1 MKNKTFKLSQN
12 VRNIIA
18 ASLTMLP
25 LCIVASNSFALNS
38 GSNQPPLLLAKYFK
52 NNIQLDN
59 FFVSEKLDGIR
70 AFWDGSELLTKNGNV
85 IHAPDWFTDDFPRH
99 PLDGELWIKR
109 GAFEEVS
116 GLARR
121 KVPVDEEWKKIK
133 FMVFDLPYDLAI
145 FDDRLINLNRIVKD
159 SNLAHLSVVKQNNI
173 KSKEDLDRY
182 LALVVAKGGEGLM
195 LHRKDSLYQ
204 AKRSN
209 DLQKMKPLYDAEAT
223 VIRHLEGKG
232 KYLGHLGS
240 IEVIN
245 EDGVIFK
252 IGSGFSFN
260 ERKNPPPIG
269 STITYQ
275 YRGKT
280 KNNTPKFASY
290 LRSYTQD

>member
-1 MKNKTFKLSQN
+1 MKNNALKLNQN
-12 VRNIIA
+12 IRNKI
-18 ASLTMLP
+18 SLSLAVLP
-25 LCIVASNSFALNS
+25 LYLLASNTFALHFD
-38 GSNQPPLLLAKYFK
+38 GIPPPLLLAKNFNK
-52 NNIQLDN
+52 TVQLDK

-70 AFWDGSELLTKNGNV
+70 AFWDGSELITKSGKV
-85 IHAPDWFTDDFPRH
+85 IHAPDWFIEDFPPH
-99 PLDGELWIKR
+99 TIDGELWIER
-109 GAFEEVS
+109 GSFEKVS

-121 KVPVDEEWKKIK
+121 KVAIDEEWKQVK
-133 FMVFDLPYDLAI
+133 FMVFDLPYDLAT
-145 FDDRLINLNRIVKD
+145 FEDRLSNLYRIVKE
-159 SNLAHLSVVKQNNI
+159 AKVGHLSVVKQHDI
-173 KSKEDLDRY
+173 KSKENLDRY

-195 LHRKDSLYQ
+195 LHKRDSLYQ

-209 DLQKMKPLYDAEAT
+209 DLQKLKPLYDAEAT

-245 EDGVIFK
+245 QEGIIFK
-252 IGSGFSFN
+252 IGSGFSFD
-260 ERKNPPPIG
+260 ERKSPPPIG

-290 LRSYTQD
+290 LRQYIRD